1 MRLGTRIST
10 DQDFPRLAVYE
21 RSEAGHPVMTIVFKN
36 PEFSTARSLF
46 WWLVVI
52 ALMIGV
58 LQMLI
63 FAFARETWPGTVL
76 VIGGYIIVAA
86 YALAQARS
94 PRPVARRIELDF
106 GRDHLTVFKGER
118 AELKRPLAFTDLTVE
133 DHPDAERV
141 RQNRSER
148 GDKGITN
155 KEKQHV
161 LIGWFGAGGNEQ
173 VILLQRGEWPNRHSL
188 REVRT
193 AMLWAAE
200 RAKAKATTSGEHG
213 GSPDLFPSLD

>member
-1 MRLGTRIST
+1 MKLGTRIST
-10 DQDFPRLAVYE
+10 DQDFARLAVYE
-21 RSEAGHPVMTIVFKN
+21 RTEDGHPVMSIVFDN

-58 LQMLI
+58 LPMLI
-63 FAFARETWPGTVL
+63 FAFARETWLGTLL
-76 VIGGYIIVAA
+76 VIGLYIIVAA

-94 PRPVARRIELDF
+94 PRRVARRIELDF
-106 GRDHLTVFKGER
+106 ARNRLTVFKGER
-118 AELKRPLAFTDLTVE
+118 ADLQRGLDFSDLTVE

-155 KEKQHV
+155 REKQHV

-193 AMLWAAE
+193 AMLWARE
-200 RAKAKATTSGEHG
+200 RAASAPKSRVSDDMH
-213 GSPDLFPSLD
+213 PPLD